1 MNYLEIDT
9 PALLIDQNILN
20 KNIQEMQDFAN
31 RNRVKLRPHT
41 KTHKMPKLAKL
52 QEAKGASGITVA
64 KVGEA
69 EVMAEHGL
77 KDIFIANEIVGV
89 QKLER
94 IKELSGKIEISF
106 GIDSIYQI
114 NQTEKVFQGA
124 EKKAQVLIEIEVG
137 EKRSGVIEEED
148 YRKLLDAIKKCN
160 NLNLKGIFSHDGHT
174 YKAKSVEHCK
184 ELYIESVERTLYFSK
199 IATDEGFN
207 LEVVSIGS
215 TPPFLLG
222 FDIPKGITEIRP
234 GTYILMDA
242 SQSGVI
248 GSFHRAAASV
258 LTTIISKPTEERVIT
273 DVGAKGITAQTRT
286 EGLTATKGLG
296 KIKEFDDV
304 FIHSVFDEHSIIYN
318 KDFNQKIQIGDKVQI
333 IPNHICPVSN
343 LHEKA
348 YLIND
353 GKVIEEIIIE
363 CRGKLQ

>member
-124 EKKAQVLIEIEVG
+124 EKKH
-137 EKRSGVIEEED
+137 K
-148 YRKLLDAIKKCN
+148 
-160 NLNLKGIFSHDGHT
+160 F
-174 YKAKSVEHCK
+174 
-184 ELYIESVERTLYFSK
+184 
-199 IATDEGFN
+199 
-207 LEVVSIGS
+207 
-215 TPPFLLG
+215 
-222 FDIPKGITEIRP
+222 
-234 GTYILMDA
+234 
-242 SQSGVI
+242 
-248 GSFHRAAASV
+248 
-258 LTTIISKPTEERVIT
+258 
-273 DVGAKGITAQTRT
+273 
-286 EGLTATKGLG
+286 
-296 KIKEFDDV
+296 
-304 FIHSVFDEHSIIYN
+304 
-318 KDFNQKIQIGDKVQI
+318 
-333 IPNHICPVSN
+333 
-343 LHEKA
+343 
-348 YLIND
+348 
-353 GKVIEEIIIE
+353 
-363 CRGKLQ
+363 